1 MGTYQPDADIVRAV
15 RAYIEA
21 NRSEILEDLKGL
33 VRIPSTRGEAEEHMP
48 FGPGPAQALEAAAA
62 LFERQG
68 LSAVRRPDRGY
79 ALVRAGGADSRDI
92 GVFCHCDVVFPNGT
106 WLFAQPF
113 EPIERDG
120 YLVGRGVKDNK
131 GSVITTLHA
140 LAALKS
146 AGVAL
151 RHGVTVFLGSNE
163 ETGMADVKS
172 FAAHE
177 LMPAISLVPDCEY
190 PVCRGEKSYFHYEAG
205 CDRPFENIL
214 DFNSGSARGTVCG
227 EMHVVLRPV
236 PGLAGEL
243 NAAVAGR
250 SDAVLSRDGDGNLVL
265 DTKGAA
271 VHASTPKR
279 GVHAGGIAAE
289 ILLAC
294 PSLGENDL
302 GILANVR
309 PILTECLGGPFGITC
324 RDDDFKDLTTVV
336 TVVTMEGGCLQF
348 SGSINHS
355 PRQDADALWAA
366 MAKTFAAIGWHSE
379 KRVDAD
385 SHGFLHEGEDL
396 KIIDMLNDI
405 YLDLHG
411 AQDMRVYVTY
421 GGTYA
426 RMLRNAY
433 AVGIEVPFTARPE
446 DYPAGHGMVHQPD
459 ECISIE
465 ALFNGV
471 EMLAM
476 MLLALDETL
485 E

>member
-1 MGTYQPDADIVRAV
+1 MGEYRTDRAIVRAV

-21 NRSEILEDLKGL
+21 NREAILEDLKGL
-33 VRIPSTRGEAEEHMP
+33 VRIPSTRGEPAAHMP
-48 FGPGPAQALEAAAA
+48 YGPGPAQALEAATA
-62 LFERQG
+62 LFEGQG
-68 LSAVRRPDRGY
+68 LPAVRRADLGY
-79 ALVRAGGADSRDI
+79 SLIRAGGREAGDI
-92 GVFCHCDVVFPNGT
+92 GVFCHCDVVFPNGSWEFT
-106 WLFAQPF
+106 SPF
-113 EPIERDG
+113 EPIERNG

-163 ETGMADVKS
+163 ETGMQDAKS
-172 FAAHE
+172 FAEHE
-177 LMPAISLVPDCEY
+177 TMPAISLVPDCEY
-190 PVCRGEKSYFHYEAG
+190 PVCRGEKCYFHYEAA
-205 CDRPFENIL
+205 CDRAFENIL
-214 DFNSGSARGTVCG
+214 DFNSGSARGSVCG

-236 PGLAGEL
+236 PGLAEEL
-243 NAAVAGR
+243 RAAVADR
-250 SDAVLSRDGDGNLVL
+250 SDAALSRDADGNLVL
-265 DTKGAA
+265 DAKGAA

-279 GVHAGGIAAE
+279 GIHAGGIAAE
-289 ILLAC
+289 LLLAC

-302 GILANVR
+302 GILADVR
-309 PILTECLGGPFGITC
+309 PILTECLGGPFGIAC

-336 TVVTMEGGCLQF
+336 TVVALENGRLQFTGCLNY
-348 SGSINHS
+348 ST
-355 PRQDADALWAA
+355 RQDAVLLWDA
-366 MAKTFAAIGWHSE
+366 MAEKYAAIGFHG
-379 KRVDAD
+379 RRLDD
-385 SHGFLHEGEDL
+385 NRGFLHEGEDL
-396 KIIDMLNDI
+396 KIIDLLNDI

-446 DYPAGHGMVHQPD
+446 DYPAGHGLVHQPD
-459 ECISIE
+459 ECVSIE
-465 ALFNGV
+465 ALLNGV

-476 MLLALDETL
+476 MLLALDKTL